1 MLLKNQWVSDEI
13 KEKIKKYF
21 ETNGNEN
28 TTIQNMWDA
37 AKAVLRGQFTVMQP
51 FLKRQEK
58 SQINNLNEHLK
69 ELEEAEQIKPK
80 VSRRK
85 EITEVRETIN
95 KRE

>member
-1 MLLKNQWVSDEI
+1 MAENKKSTTKRNQKKITWGLNMLLKNQWVSDEI

-58 SQINNLNEHLK
+58 SQINNLN
-69 ELEEAEQIKPK
+69 
-80 VSRRK
+80 
-85 EITEVRETIN
+85 
-95 KRE
+95 

>member
-21 ETNGNEN
+21 EANGNEN
-28 TTIQNMWDA
+28 ITIQNMGDV

-58 SQINNLNEHLK
+58 SQING
-69 ELEEAEQIKPK
+69 PK
-80 VSRRK
+80 
-85 EITEVRETIN
+85 N
-95 KRE
+95 

>member
-1 MLLKNQWVSDEI
+1 MAENKKSTAKRNQKKITWGLNMLLKNQWVSDEI

-58 SQINNLNEHLK
+58 SQINNLN
-69 ELEEAEQIKPK
+69 
-80 VSRRK
+80 
-85 EITEVRETIN
+85 
-95 KRE
+95 